1 MNWLIEKGLHGL
13 YPNGSTGEVV
23 GVTAEERRRIVQV
36 VSAAAA
42 GGVPVVAGAAEAN
55 VAETISACEHCLEAG
70 ARAVVSPFYYR
81 LSPESVSA
89 YFSEIGRHS
98 PIDVTL

>member
-13 YPNGSTGEVV
+13 YPNGSTGEFVR
-23 GVTAEERRRIVQV
+23 VTAEERRRIVQV

-42 GGVPVVAGAAEAN
+42 GRVPVVAGAAEAN

-70 ARAVVSPFYYR
+70 ARAVAVVSPFYYR
-81 LSPESVSA
+81 LSPESV
-89 YFSEIGRHS
+89 Y
-98 PIDVTL
+98 LLL